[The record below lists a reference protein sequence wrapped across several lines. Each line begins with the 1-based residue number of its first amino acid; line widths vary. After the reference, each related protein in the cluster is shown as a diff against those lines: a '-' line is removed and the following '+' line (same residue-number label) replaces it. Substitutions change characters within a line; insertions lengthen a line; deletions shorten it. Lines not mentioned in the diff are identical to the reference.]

1 MCEFCENMEENVVNM
16 DLIDENNNFVLLLE
30 EGEPV
35 VGVVAPDDYMNI
47 GTWTSTKINYC
58 PICGRDLRSEENE
71 RIRTG
76 N

>member
-16 DLIDENNNFVLLLE
+16 DLIDENNNLVLLLE

-58 PICGRDLRSEENE
+58 PICGRDLRSNNNE
-71 RIRTG
+71 C
-76 N
+76 

>member
-16 DLIDENNNFVLLLE
+16 DLIDENNNLVLLLE

-47 GTWTSTKINYC
+47 STWTSTKINYC

-71 RIRTG
+71 
-76 N
+76 